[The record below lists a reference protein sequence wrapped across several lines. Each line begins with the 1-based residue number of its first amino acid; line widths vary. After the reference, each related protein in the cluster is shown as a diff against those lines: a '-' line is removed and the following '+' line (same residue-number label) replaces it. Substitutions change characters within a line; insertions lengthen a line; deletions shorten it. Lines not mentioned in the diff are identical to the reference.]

1 MLEVAAPSLFFAP
14 FMLARYLVTDRT
26 IHRPFKAIAAS
37 KLFELTGDALT
48 QIKAE
53 DGLTDADMGAALG
66 KHSDQAA
73 KYRTGLAEMGM
84 VTFIR
89 ACERW
94 NGRFSDSVF
103 AEIGMKL
110 APLENDEPV
119 NQMTASCITKLLLQL
134 SVALEDGKVDDRELA
149 GMRTALDEAGRAI
162 DAMRAKLGPRAA

>member
-1 MLEVAAPSLFFAP
+1 LSVK
-14 FMLARYLVTDRT
+14 T
-26 IHRPFKAIAAS
+26 IVRSYRAISAS
-37 KLFELTGDALT
+37 KLVDQAADALT

-53 DGLTDADMGAALG
+53 DELTDADMGAALG

-73 KYRTGLAEMGM
+73 KYRTGLAEMSM

-94 NGRFSDSVF
+94 NGRFADAVL
-103 AEIGMKL
+103 AKIGMKL
-110 APLENDEPV
+110 VPLEGDEAV
-119 NQMTASCITKLLLQL
+119 DQSTASCITKLLLHL